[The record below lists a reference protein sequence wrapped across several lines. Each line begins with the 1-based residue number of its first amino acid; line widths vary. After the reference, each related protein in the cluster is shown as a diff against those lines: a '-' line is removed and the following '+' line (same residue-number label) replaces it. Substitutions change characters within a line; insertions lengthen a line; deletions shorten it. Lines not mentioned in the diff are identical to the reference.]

1 MSFRMALQRLEAD
14 GKLKIVRICNYADPV
29 ILLPKEPLSIIPCD
43 AVLSTFFLGIRQS
56 LIYRHVG
63 LRIHL
68 EKQPNR
74 PAQISHTKLE
84 HQFWRTFF
92 SDIAKLW
99 GRLFICL
106 AYIVCFWH
114 SFTQNYRAN
123 HGYPEY
129 WYRVQ
134 SHLEEFKDL
143 TLQGLYDK
151 FLSGDRAH
159 VKTVFM

>member
-68 EKQPNR
+68 EEQPNR

-84 HQFWRTFF
+84 HQFWRTFL

-129 WYRVQ
+129 WCRVQ
-134 SHLEEFKDL
+134 THLKEFEDL
-143 TLQGLYDK
+143 TLQGLYDE